1 VRPDHPRA
9 AAGLAVAAAAGA
21 GGEAPAPDRRHQEQQ
36 GHPGNEP
43 ERLRARGQRRAARD
57 LRRHP
62 PAGDLLPLR
71 RQGRLFIQIS
81 QQIQESS
88 ETEKLLLKIDTIK
101 KCLQVDSVDEFNILI
116 NDIHKRQQQFL
127 VEEQNII
134 NQNILEDS
142 LLKDNVIKPP
152 YVSNLQRDFHE
163 SFNDMDQYEFI
174 YNNIIQ
180 NIHEF
185 LNSKDSRKKML
196 EQHISKG

>member
-1 VRPDHPRA
+1 MAPLISEKVQALREGRPGPLQRDPEDERGRRAEAEGEDPQVRPDHPRA
-9 AAGLAVAAAAGA
+9 VAGPAVGAAAGA

-62 PAGDLLPLR
+62 AAGDLLPLR
-71 RQGRLFIQIS
+71 RQGLLFIQIS

-142 LLKDNVIKPP
+142 LLKDNVIIFTPR
-152 YVSNLQRDFHE
+152 LCF
-163 SFNDMDQYEFI
+163 
-174 YNNIIQ
+174 
-180 NIHEF
+180 
-185 LNSKDSRKKML
+185 
-196 EQHISKG
+196 